1 MNEPRTLSEVVSAL
15 QDLDKRLNARK
26 KPHAAYLVEGWDD
39 LRVPGLS
46 VERGASA
53 PGLGAWLGAGGLEVL
68 RFDGV
73 NTLEQVFFTIQFP
86 HSYNVL
92 TSVIPH
98 VHWGPVTD
106 AAGNV
111 IWNLEYSWAAVDT
124 VFPAVTIIQSTDAA
138 AGAAWTH
145 QYASFAAIEPPTT
158 LDSTGRSSMMVCRL
172 YRDPNL
178 AGDTY
183 GADAGLLEF
192 DLHFRM
198 NTIGSRAELVK

>member
-1 MNEPRTLSEVVSAL
+1 LIEPRTLSEVIAAL
-15 QDLDKRLNARK
+15 QDLDKRLSARK
-26 KPHAAYLVEGWDD
+26 KPQAAYLVEGWDD

-73 NTLEQVFFTIQFP
+73 NTLEQVFFT
-86 HSYNVL
+86 
-92 TSVIPH
+92 TSVSPH

-106 AAGNV
+106 AAGDV
-111 IWNLEYSWAAVDT
+111 IWNLEYSWAAVET

-145 QYASFAAIEPPTT
+145 QYAPFAAIEPPTT
-158 LDSTGRSSMMVCRL
+158 LDLTGRSSMMVCRL

-183 GADAGLLEF
+183 GADAGFLEF
-192 DLHFRM
+192 DLHYRM